1 MADRQPAFP
10 VLARPDWPSPRPCA
24 PPPVLLSTASLP
36 CGRFRL
42 DPARRLLLDAAG
54 CQVELRP
61 KTFDVLHL
69 LLQRADRL
77 VTREE
82 LLDLVWGEVHVTDD
96 SVTQCVVEI
105 RRALGE
111 AAGVRIRT
119 LPRRGYLLEQQ
130 PLPVALPEPAEVVVL
145 PFLDVEAG
153 RPGAIGA
160 ALCDL
165 LAVELARGGTVRVV
179 ARQWM
184 HRRPGQ
190 RRGRAPHLLRGSI
203 WRAGDRLRVIAQ
215 LVDGAT
221 GRLVWAERYDG
232 LGAGA
237 ALLDAGDDIA
247 GRIVR
252 GAGAAFAGLQA
263 AGPPQPGG
271 TVLRLASRG

>member
-10 VLARPDWPSPRPCA
+10 VLASVARPRAA
-24 PPPVLLSTASLP
+24 PPPVLLSPASLP

-42 DPARRLLLDAAG
+42 DPARRMLLDAAG
-54 CQVELRP
+54 CQLELRP

-82 LLDLVWGEVHVTDD
+82 LLDLVWGEIHVTDD

-111 AAGVRIRT
+111 GAGVRIRT
-119 LPRRGYLLEQQ
+119 LPRRGYMLEQQ
-130 PLPVALPEPAEVVVL
+130 PIPTPSPEPAEVVVL

-160 ALCDL
+160 ALCEL
-165 LAVELARGGTVRVV
+165 VVVELARTGTVRVV
-179 ARQWM
+179 AREWM
-184 HRRPGQ
+184 RRRPRQ
-190 RRGRAPHLLRGSI
+190 RRACAPHLLRGSI
-203 WRAGDRLRVIAQ
+203 WRAGGGLRVTAQ
-215 LVDGAT
+215 LVEGAT
-221 GRLVWAERYDG
+221 GRLVWAERYE
-232 LGAGA
+232 GAGA
-237 ALLDAGDDIA
+237 ALLDVGEDIA

-263 AGPPQPGG
+263 EPPSQGG

>member
-1 MADRQPAFP
+1 VCRRGARACPALPRQP
-10 VLARPDWPSPRPCA
+10 S
-24 PPPVLLSTASLP
+24 

-42 DPARRLLLDAAG
+42 DPARRILLDAAG
-54 CQVELRP
+54 CRVELRP

-82 LLDLVWGEVHVTDD
+82 LLDLVWGEIHVTDD

-119 LPRRGYLLEQQ
+119 LPRRGYLLDLQ
-130 PLPVALPEPAEVVVL
+130 PVSLAPPELAEVVVL
-145 PFLDVEAG
+145 PFLDVQAG

-160 ALCDL
+160 VMSEL
-165 LAVELARGGTVRVV
+165 LSVELAKAGTVRVV

-184 HRRPGQ
+184 RRRPRL
-190 RRGRAPHLLRGSI
+190 RRGRPPHLLRGSI
-203 WRAGDRLRVIAQ
+203 WHAGDHLRVIAQ
-215 LVDGAT
+215 LVEGAT

-232 LGAGA
+232 RGEGAG
-237 ALLDAGDDIA
+237 LLEAGEDIA

-263 AGPPQPGG
+263 GAPQPAG